1 MDAEDCYRHCLHNC
15 SYLAF
20 SYIRGIGCLIWNQ
33 ELMDVTQFYVGGE
46 LLSNRLARYELGKSN
61 HKKTIYVVVVS
72 LSFFVILGS
81 SVFGFCRNKVK
92 RNASKSK
99 DVSKDAWRNGL
110 KPQDV
115 PGLNFF
121 EIKSIETA
129 TNDFSLS
136 NKLGQGEAARWK
148 RNCLD
153 FFGDSVLEEDQ
164 VLVEGRVSTSLKEI
178 SFELTIRGRYEEDA
192 IDRYT
197 SSAVDRYRRKV
208 STSEDY
214 DRSMYI
220 LSGPLGRYVATELE
234 PKLGRYVA
242 TERPFRS
249 LAT

>member
-1 MDAEDCYRHCLHNC
+1 MSGSPKCKCFKGFVPKSSEWKIGNWTDDFYAFVSSMDAEDCYRHCLHNC

-81 SVFGFCRNKVK
+81 SVFGFCRYKVK

-148 RNCLD
+148 RNCCKTA
-153 FFGDSVLEEDQ
+153 F
-164 VLVEGRVSTSLKEI
+164 
-178 SFELTIRGRYEEDA
+178 
-192 IDRYT
+192 
-197 SSAVDRYRRKV
+197 
-208 STSEDY
+208 
-214 DRSMYI
+214 
-220 LSGPLGRYVATELE
+220 
-234 PKLGRYVA
+234 
-242 TERPFRS
+242 
-249 LAT
+249 

>member
-46 LLSNRLARYELGKSN
+46 LLSNRLARYEL
-61 HKKTIYVVVVS
+61 
-72 LSFFVILGS
+72 
-81 SVFGFCRNKVK
+81 
-92 RNASKSK
+92 ASKSK

-136 NKLGQGEAARWK
+136 NKLGQG
-148 RNCLD
+148 
-153 FFGDSVLEEDQ
+153 
-164 VLVEGRVSTSLKEI
+164 
-178 SFELTIRGRYEEDA
+178 
-192 IDRYT
+192 
-197 SSAVDRYRRKV
+197 
-208 STSEDY
+208 
-214 DRSMYI
+214 
-220 LSGPLGRYVATELE
+220 
-234 PKLGRYVA
+234 
-242 TERPFRS
+242 
-249 LAT
+249 